1 MSRHRHT
8 AVAAAA
14 VFATVGRAVAGSA
27 SAQNTAGVQNAT
39 ATTTQ
44 NATATAT
51 QNATATTTQNA
62 TATATQNAT
71 ATATQNATVT
81 ATGTPS
87 IEGLST
93 AAVDAQTAAAP
104 ALEFG
109 TPIAPGVAG
118 LVAGVGLGLVVAT
131 AVVYWGVGE

>member
-27 SAQNTAGVQNAT
+27 SAQNTAGV
-39 ATTTQ
+39 
-44 NATATAT
+44 